1 MSKRKDKNPT
11 HVALD
16 AAVAATTEA
25 AVAAPAK
32 TLRLP
37 LPEAQGHNRQF
48 SFVDGEAKSAA
59 IALTAKGTN
68 PKKARVYGY
77 DNLADG
83 GGVPKDKRILLVP
96 GLTDVPKGVA
106 ESQWDALVLLIT
118 GNEAVTAATAK
129 DSVTS
134 RTIRRAYR
142 AGYIR
147 FSI

>member
-1 MSKRKDKNPT
+1 MSKRKMQSPQASATDVVVEPV
-11 HVALD
+11 VA
-16 AAVAATTEA
+16 V
-25 AVAAPAK
+25 VAK

-37 LPEAQGHNRQF
+37 LPEAQTHNRAF
-48 SFVDGEAKSAA
+48 TFVDGKATPATIA
-59 IALTAKGTN
+59 ITAKGTN

-96 GLTDVPKGVA
+96 GLSGTPKGVA
-106 ESQWDALVLLIT
+106 EAQWDALVTL
-118 GNEAVTAATAK
+118 VTADPSTTVSTAK

-142 AGYIR
+142 AGFIR

>member
-1 MSKRKDKNPT
+1 MSKKQKQTQVPAT
-11 HVALD
+11 D
-16 AAVAATTEA
+16 AQVTAPEA
-25 AVAAPAK
+25 AVATPPK

-37 LPEAQGHNRQF
+37 LAEAREHNKAF
-48 SFVDGEAKSAA
+48 TFVAPDAAKSAA

-96 GLTDVPKGVA
+96 GLQGVPKGV
-106 ESQWDALVLLIT
+106 SQQQWDVLC
-118 GNEAVTAATAK
+118 AVAADGDVTVAGAK

>member
-1 MSKRKDKNPT
+1 MPKRKMQSPQPT
-11 HVALD
+11 
-16 AAVAATTEA
+16 AAVVVVEPVV
-25 AVAAPAK
+25 AVVTR

-37 LPEAQGHNRQF
+37 LPEAQTHNRAF
-48 SFVDGEAKSAA
+48 TFVDGKAVSATL
-59 IALTAKGTN
+59 ALTSKGTN

-83 GGVPKDKRILLVP
+83 GGVPKDKRILLVS
-96 GLTDVPKGVA
+96 GLSGVPKGVA
-106 ESQWDALVLLIT
+106 EAQWDALVTL
-118 GNEAVTAATAK
+118 VTADPTTTVATAK

-142 AGYIR
+142 AGFIR

>member
-1 MSKRKDKNPT
+1 MSKKQKQT
-11 HVALD
+11 VVAVPE
-16 AAVAATTEA
+16 AV
-25 AVAAPAK
+25 VAAPAK

-37 LPEAQGHNRQF
+37 LAEAQTHNKAF
-48 SFVDGEAKSAA
+48 TFVAPDEAKSAA

-96 GLTDVPKGVA
+96 GLSGAPKGVA
-106 ESQWDALVLLIT
+106 ESQWDALVLLASD
-118 GNEAVTAATAK
+118 GSVTVAGVK

-142 AGYIR
+142 AGFIR

>member
-1 MSKRKDKNPT
+1 MSKKQKQT
-11 HVALD
+11 QVA
-16 AAVAATTEA
+16 VPATTEA
-25 AVAAPAK
+25 VVAAPAK
-32 TLRLP
+32 TPRLP
-37 LPEAQGHNRQF
+37 LPDAQAHNRQF
-48 SFVDGEAKSAA
+48 TFVDGQAASAA

-96 GLTDVPKGVA
+96 GLSGVPKGMA
-106 ESQWDALVLLIT
+106 ESQWDALVLLASDGSVTVT
-118 GNEAVTAATAK
+118 GAR

>member
-1 MSKRKDKNPT
+1 MSKKQKQT
-11 HVALD
+11 QVA
-16 AAVAATTEA
+16 VPATTEA
-25 AVAAPAK
+25 VVAAPAK
-32 TLRLP
+32 TPRLP
-37 LPEAQGHNRQF
+37 LPDAQAHNRQF
-48 SFVDGEAKSAA
+48 TFVDGQAASAA

-96 GLTDVPKGVA
+96 GLSGVPKGVA
-106 ESQWDALVLLIT
+106 ESQWDALVLLASD
-118 GNEAVTAATAK
+118 GSVTVAGAK

>member
-1 MSKRKDKNPT
+1 MSKKRKQT
-11 HVALD
+11 QVA
-16 AAVAATTEA
+16 VPVTTEA
-25 AVAAPAK
+25 VVAAPAK

-37 LPEAQGHNRQF
+37 LAEAQTHNKAF
-48 SFVDGEAKSAA
+48 TFVAPDKAKSAA

-96 GLTDVPKGVA
+96 GLSGVPKGVA
-106 ESQWDALVLLIT
+106 ESQWDALVLLASD
-118 GNEAVTAATAK
+118 GSVTVAGAK

>member
-1 MSKRKDKNPT
+1 MSKKQKQT
-11 HVALD
+11 QVA
-16 AAVAATTEA
+16 VPATTEA
-25 AVAAPAK
+25 VVAAPAK
-32 TLRLP
+32 TPRLP
-37 LPEAQGHNRQF
+37 LPDAQAHNRQF
-48 SFVDGEAKSAA
+48 TFVDGQAASAA

-96 GLTDVPKGVA
+96 GLSGVPKGVA
-106 ESQWDALVLLIT
+106 ESQWDTLVLLASD
-118 GNEAVTAATAK
+118 GSVTVAGAK